1 MVTVV
6 APVAA
11 LLVGAAILFL
21 GIGLQ
26 SIVIPMV
33 GAAQGFGIFTL
44 GLIAAAY
51 SAGFAIGCLVTPGL
65 VRSVG
70 HIRAFAVLAALG
82 GTVALLHGLLID
94 PIAWGVLRVVS
105 GLSVAGLYAV
115 TESWL
120 QDRSSNQT
128 RGTVFAVY
136 MMVNVLGFAGG
147 QLLLPVLDLASLA
160 PFAWI
165 TILLAWG
172 LIPVAMTRSAAPAP
186 IEDTRIDIVK
196 LYHRSPVAVVACL
209 AAGLAL
215 GATGGLAAVFADRI
229 GLAGLI
235 LAAFSG
241 GVLLGGA
248 ISNLPLGRL
257 SDRTDRRWVIL
268 GAAVA
273 ASAACLPI
281 ITVAQSG
288 PDGVP
293 AGWAMVG
300 LAMLLG
306 VFQMPIYGV
315 AIAHANDHTPT
326 GGFVETSSGLLLVYG
341 VGAVIGPLLAAGAM
355 SAVGPAG
362 LFGFI
367 LVANAGLAAFT
378 SYRMTQRAGV
388 PTQERDDFAPSLP
401 RTSPVA
407 LGLDPRA
414 EPMQGDDGAAPAG
427 QGEDAASEHRGPR
440 TEPAQSTA

>member
-1 MVTVV
+1 MVTAV
-6 APVAA
+6 APVTA

-33 GAAQGFGIFTL
+33 GAAQGFSTVTL
-44 GLIAAAY
+44 GLISAAY
-51 SAGFAIGCLVTPGL
+51 SAGFAIGCLVTPSL
-65 VRSVG
+65 VRAVG

-82 GTVALLHGLLID
+82 GTIALLHGLWVD
-94 PIAWGVLRVVS
+94 PVAWGVLRVIS

-120 QDRSSNQT
+120 QDRSSNET
-128 RGTVFAVY
+128 RGTVFAIY
-136 MMVNVLGFAGG
+136 MMVNVLAFAGG
-147 QLLLPVLDLASLA
+147 QLFLPALDLSTLA

-172 LIPVAMTRSAAPAP
+172 LIPVAMTRSATPAP

-209 AAGLAL
+209 AAGMAL
-215 GATGGLAAVFADRI
+215 GATGGLAAVFADQI

-268 GAAVA
+268 GSAMA

-281 ITVAQSG
+281 IMVAQTSPEG
-288 PDGVP
+288 APM
-293 AGWAMVG
+293 GWALVG

-341 VGAVIGPLLAAGAM
+341 VGAVIGPLLAAWAM
-355 SAVGPAG
+355 TAVGPTG

-378 SYRMTQRAGV
+378 LYRMTQRPGV
-388 PTQERDDFAPSLP
+388 PTEERDGFAPSLP

-414 EPMQGDDGAAPAG
+414 EPMQSDDAVPDGGEA
-427 QGEDAASEHRGPR
+427 EDAASEHHSGLPQ
-440 TEPAQSTA
+440 PASSTA